1 MKALNLRDVTSPI
14 QALKDR
20 AVIAEELL
28 QNAETKI
35 RELVKQI
42 ETLSSKKR
50 PRELT
55 EDEKSELKEE
65 EFKKKVDKWR
75 KIADA

>member
-1 MKALNLRDVTSPI
+1 VKALNLRDVTSPI